1 MKQRGELMARRLAQ
15 TGEGRLGCFLWLSL
29 VLLFGLIAWKV
40 VPVKIKSTE
49 LSSYMEEQAKFAYRA
64 SPEALKKRIVAKA
77 RELELP
83 VDPKRVKV
91 ERRGGRIVL
100 SCSYTVP
107 LEFPFYTYLWKFDH
121 VVDRPV
127 FMVELRLRPGLQPA

>member
-1 MKQRGELMARRLAQ
+1 MTRRLTQA
-15 TGEGRLGCFLWLSL
+15 GEGRLGCLLWLSL
-29 VLLFGLIAWKV
+29 VLIFSMIAWKV
-40 VPVKIKSTE
+40 VPIRIKSSE

-64 SPEALKKRIVAKA
+64 SPAALKKRILAKA

-83 VDPKRVKV
+83 VDPKKVKV

-107 LEFPFYTYLWKFDH
+107 VKFPFYTYLWKFDF

-127 FMVELRLRPGLQPA
+127 FMVELRPRPGPEPA